1 MRVAG
6 LMSGTSLD
14 GVDVAIIDID
24 SAETAEVAESAAPQW
39 RVVSFYTRELAAD
52 QREQI
57 HEAIHHGNSEM
68 LCRLHANLGE
78 WFADAVIQ
86 ACAAGNIPLASLD
99 VIGSHGQTI
108 WHEPPSKTARG
119 ATLQMGDPATIAERT
134 GVPVVS
140 DFRTRDVAAGGEGA
154 PLVPFVDRFLFALPD
169 RARVLQNIGGIA
181 NLTWVPP
188 RGSSEPLL
196 AFDSGPGN
204 ALMNVAV
211 EIASNGSEHFDREG
225 ARAARGRVDEA
236 VLKELLAHPYFHREP
251 PKSTGR
257 EMFGKPFLDDLL
269 ARHPH
274 LAERPDDLL
283 ATLNRLTAQTMAD
296 AIERWVAPKGTA
308 EIVVTG
314 GGARN
319 PVLMQQFRALLPGV
333 TISGGEA
340 LGVDPD
346 AKEAIAFAV
355 LAWAHVTGRPGNEP
369 AATGARGMRVLGSY
383 TP

>member
-14 GVDVAIIDID
+14 GVDVGVIDID
-24 SAETAEVAESAAPQW
+24 QPDGADAPRW
-39 RVVSFYTRELAAD
+39 SLVTFFTRELEAA

-57 HEAIHHGNSEM
+57 HEAIHHGDSAA

-78 WFADAVIQ
+78 WFAQAVID
-86 ACAAGNIPLASLD
+86 ACDSASIPLDSLEL
-99 VIGSHGQTI
+99 IGSHGQTI
-108 WHEPPSKTARG
+108 WHEPPTKNERG
-119 ATLQMGDPATIAERT
+119 ATLQLGDAATIAERT
-134 GVPVVS
+134 GIPVVS

-169 RARVLQNIGGIA
+169 RPRVLQNIGGIA
-181 NLTWVPP
+181 NMTWVPP

-211 EIASNGSEHFDREG
+211 EIATNGADHFDRDG
-225 ARAARGRVDEA
+225 ARAARGRVDQSA
-236 VLKELLAHPYFHREP
+236 LKELLAHPYFERQP

-257 EMFGKPFLDDLL
+257 EAFGKPFLDELR
-269 ARHPH
+269 ARHPQ
-274 LAERPDDLL
+274 LAKSADDLL
-283 ATLNRLTAQTMAD
+283 ATLNRFTAQTIAD
-296 AIERWVAPKGTA
+296 AIKRWILPKGVG
-308 EIVVTG
+308 EMVVTG

-319 PVLMQQFRALLPGV
+319 PVLMRQLREMLPDINV
-333 TISGGEA
+333 STGEV

-346 AKEAIAFAV
+346 AKEAVAFAV
-355 LAWAHVTGRPGNEP
+355 LAWAHVTGRPANEP
-369 AATGARGMRVLGSY
+369 AATGARGPRILGNY
-383 TP
+383 TPA

>member
-1 MRVAG
+1 
-6 LMSGTSLD
+6 
-14 GVDVAIIDID
+14 
-24 SAETAEVAESAAPQW
+24 
-39 RVVSFYTRELAAD
+39 
-52 QREQI
+52 
-57 HEAIHHGNSEM
+57 
-68 LCRLHANLGE
+68 
-78 WFADAVIQ
+78 
-86 ACAAGNIPLASLD
+86 
-99 VIGSHGQTI
+99 
-108 WHEPPSKTARG
+108 
-119 ATLQMGDPATIAERT
+119 MGDPATIAERT

-188 RGSSEPLL
+188 RGSSEALL

-211 EIASNGSEHFDREG
+211 EMASNGAEHFDHEG
-225 ARAARGRVDEA
+225 ARAARGRVDEE

-257 EMFGKPFLDDLL
+257 EMFGKPFLDQLL
-269 ARHPH
+269 ARHAG

-296 AIERWVAPKGTA
+296 AITRWVAPKGAA

-319 PVLMQQFRALLPGV
+319 PVLMQQFRELLPGV

-369 AATGARGMRVLGSY
+369 AATGARARRVLGSY

>member
-14 GVDVAIIDID
+14 GVDVAIVDIEHAQGAD
-24 SAETAEVAESAAPQW
+24 VQW
-39 RVVSFYTRELAAD
+39 RVVSFFTRELEPS

-57 HEAIHHGNSEM
+57 HDAIVHGNSAM

-78 WFADAVIQ
+78 WFAQAVID
-86 ACAAGNIPLASLD
+86 ACDDARIPLSSLE

-108 WHEPPSKTARG
+108 WHEPPSRQERG
-119 ATLQMGDPATIAERT
+119 ATLQLGDPATIAERT

-140 DFRTRDVAAGGEGA
+140 DFRTRDIAAGGEGA
-154 PLVPFVDRFLFALPD
+154 PLVPFVDRFLFALPG
-169 RARVLQNIGGIA
+169 RPRVLQNIGGIA

-188 RGSSEPLL
+188 RESAEDLL

-211 EIASNGSEHFDREG
+211 ELASGGQEHFDRDG
-225 ARAARGRVDEA
+225 ARAARGRVDQA
-236 VLKELLAHPYFHREP
+236 VLAELLAHPYFDRDP

-257 EMFGKPFLDDLL
+257 EAFGKPFLDELL
-269 ARHPH
+269 SRHQQ
-274 LAERPDDLL
+274 LVRNTDDLL
-283 ATLNRLTAQTMAD
+283 ATLNRLSAQTIAD
-296 AIERWVAPKGTA
+296 AIQRWVAPKGVG
-308 EIVVTG
+308 EVVVTG

-319 PVLMQQFRALLPGV
+319 PVLMRQIRELLPGITV
-333 TISGGEA
+333 STGEV

-346 AKEAIAFAV
+346 AKEALAFAV

-369 AATGARGMRVLGSY
+369 AATGAKGPRVLGNY
-383 TP
+383 TPGG